1 MGENCK
7 MKNLTDPLLENTF
20 ALLIDANQL
29 REKRD
34 FREAIRIYD
43 EILSQVGTSVEMMR
57 ISASCYFQ
65 KGMYEGDE
73 NEFQKAISLLREGLR
88 LDPKNDLLH
97 SDLGQIYS
105 LGILDYPMTAQEYRE
120 AIGLNSENINALLGG
135 AALYGVPD
143 DVVTVEEAI
152 DWLTR
157 AISLEPNDP
166 NHRFRLGKFFYDS
179 EKWKEAQNEWRNAL
193 LCPIPLKE
201 SAVQSIKLF
210 LKTIQG

>member
-7 MKNLTDPLLENTF
+7 MKNLTDPLSGNTF

-43 EILSQVGTSVEMMR
+43 EILSRGGTSVEMMR

-73 NEFQKAISLLREGLR
+73 NDFQKAISILREGLR

-105 LGILDYPMTAQEYRE
+105 LGILDYPMAAQEYRE

-143 DVVTVEEAI
+143 DVVTIEEAI

-166 NHRFRLGKFFYDS
+166 NHRFRLG
-179 EKWKEAQNEWRNAL
+179 N
-193 LCPIPLKE
+193 
-201 SAVQSIKLF
+201 F
-210 LKTIQG
+210 L